1 MAHIDRAFVG
11 MALVWLTL
19 GMILGLYIGWTES
32 NQYLPVHIT
41 MLLPGFV
48 VLAVYGALYRLWPAM
63 KNSGLAKAQFW
74 LASLGVLG
82 QVVGTYQLV
91 RTNGD
96 DMMIIASSSVL
107 AILGGLL
114 MFWLFWSKS
123 AETQSH
129 GHHHHQAAF

>member
-11 MALVWLTL
+11 MAFLWLML
-19 GMILGLYIGWTES
+19 GMVLGLYIGVTQS
-32 NQYLPVHIT
+32 NEFVPVHIT

-48 VLAVYGALYRLWPAM
+48 VLAVYGAVYRLWPEM

-74 LASLGVLG
+74 LASLAVLG
-82 QVVGTYQLV
+82 QVAGAYQFMRSGGSDTML
-91 RTNGD
+91 
-96 DMMIIASSSVL
+96 IAGASVM

-123 AETQSH
+123 ADSKSH
-129 GHHHHQAAF
+129 GSHAHAAY